1 MEPAAVEQWAFHEQF
16 HTFNQFGYAQD
27 ISSGNVVGDMVRGL
41 AITKLPRVIGSEVT
55 HVGCSLFTVEGL

>member
-41 AITKLPRVIGSEVT
+41 PMTGLLRVIGSDISR
-55 HVGCSLFTVEGL
+55 VGCCSIRLKGR